1 MNLAHSIR
9 NLVALASV
17 ASCLSLA
24 QTSPPITS
32 AEPTVFQTVTAKLDP
47 GGSLYGYLSTD
58 RWLARLSEEV
68 GELRSFVLAIPGL
81 EGEQRDTVERVFKLV
96 EGLVKRSGIESL
108 AGAGLSAIAIEKG
121 LYRTRFVLQR
131 APGASADGYL
141 WQWFGRQAHPW
152 AWQSWLPADTVY
164 ALSLDVDLQA
174 IWSAARQEAETAGLE
189 PLQEGFQEVSNGV
202 QEVTGAS
209 LADHLASFGG
219 ELGVALVL
227 DPIRT
232 FKLPLGA
239 AGGASEVEL
248 PEPSLVLALKVKD
261 DKLFNVLDTLLK
273 EHPESKTG
281 EGDGAR
287 WRSIPVP
294 AEAPFPF
301 TPTIARAGDY
311 LWVTSTD
318 ILLKQILRVKK
329 GEVPVLS
336 STDEFKRLA
345 RNLPT
350 QGNSF
355 AFVSR
360 RFSEAMMRLQTAA
373 FAQAA
378 QAGGPPAGLMQRFMG
393 LAATPSSY
401 AVGWPDSDG
410 AQSVS
415 QGTQEPTSL
424 IVGATLAAPVAV
436 LAGITLPALT
446 QAKGKAQQIQ
456 CMNNLKQI
464 ALGMMLYASDNE
476 DKFPPDFKSLDQYL
490 GHSTRVLVCPQD
502 PAGMPDSGA
511 WADFDFT
518 KCSYEYLKPG
528 LKLNTLSSPATT
540 PIARCKFHGTQAYAD
555 GHVQRP

>member
-9 NLVALASV
+9 SAVALASV
-17 ASCLSLA
+17 ASCLSFA

-32 AEPTVFQTVTAKLDP
+32 AEPTVFQAVTAKLDP

-58 RWLARLSEEV
+58 RWLAKLSEEV

-81 EGEQRDTVERVFKLV
+81 EGEERDTVERVFRLV
-96 EGLVKRSGIESL
+96 EGMVKRSGIESL
-108 AGAGLSAIAIEKG
+108 AGAGLSSIAVEKG

-152 AWQSWLPADTVY
+152 AWQAWLPAETVY

-174 IWSAARQEAETAGLE
+174 IWSTARQEAETAGLE
-189 PLQEGFQEVSNGV
+189 PLQEGFEEVSNGV
-202 QEVTGAS
+202 QEVTGAA
-209 LADHLASFGG
+209 LDDHLASFGG

-227 DPIRT
+227 DPVRT

-261 DKLFNVLDTLLK
+261 DKLFKVFDTLLK

-301 TPTIARAGDY
+301 APVVARAGDY

-318 ILLKQILRVKK
+318 VLFKQILRVKK
-329 GEVPVLS
+329 GEAPGLS
-336 STDEFKRLA
+336 STDEFQRLA

-378 QAGGPPAGLMQRFMG
+378 QAGGPPAGLMQRLMG

-446 QAKGKAQQIQ
+446 QAKSKAQDIQ

-464 ALGMMLYASDNE
+464 ALGLMLYSSDNN
-476 DKFPPDFKSLDQYL
+476 DTFPPDLKSLDQYL
-490 GHSTRVLVCPQD
+490 GHNPKVLVCPQD
-502 PAGMPDSGA
+502 PAGVPDSSA
-511 WADFDFT
+511 WADFDFS
-518 KCSYEYLKPG
+518 KCSYEYLKPE
-528 LKLNTLSSPATT
+528 LKLNTLNSPATT
-540 PIARCKFHGTQAYAD
+540 PIARCKIHGTQAYAD